1 MQICNF
7 VLNKKVIFACASI
20 FFAFCVFAQSVSMP
34 EMPQM
39 PSMPT
44 MPTVGGEFYRPTTPT
59 SSVSQNSTSESSSS
73 STENSSTQ
81 SQNSKTTISSSNSS
95 DILSSLLTNNSI
107 LSASD
112 ITNLYDSGLFND
124 LSLLNTKNA
133 NSQNSE
139 NLLQQI
145 LQTLEELKNQQKTS
159 TAAEKQ
165 NLQNTQTD
173 SQNFKSREPSVLR
186 FKINGY
192 DIKDSLSSVFFSEPD
207 ADGSFLL
214 TGDRKYFTNQQRR
227 TETFYLLFKTV
238 KSTGSTTTFEV
249 QSDIVQDFKNENS
262 FVYKFVNKK
271 NLTAEKTG
279 NLVVLRL
286 SDNDLNIDL
295 LLDIDK

>member
-1 MQICNF
+1 
-7 VLNKKVIFACASI
+7 
-20 FFAFCVFAQSVSMP
+20 MP
-34 EMPQM
+34 EMPSM
-39 PSMPT
+39 PS
-44 MPTVGGEFYRPTTPT
+44 MPTVGGEFYRPTTPS
-59 SSVSQNSTSESSSS
+59 SSVSQNATSEGTNSTSEVSSS
-73 STENSSTQ
+73 Q

-107 LSASD
+107 LSTSD

-124 LSLLNTKNA
+124 LSSLTTTNT

-139 NLLQQI
+139 ILLQQI
-145 LQTLEELKNQQKTS
+145 LQSLEELKTQAKSS

-165 NLQNTQTD
+165 VLQNTQTD
-173 SQNFKSREPSVLR
+173 SENFKQREPSVLR

-192 DIKDSLSSVFFSEPD
+192 DIKDSLSAVFFSEPE

-214 TGDRKYFTNQQRR
+214 TGDRNYFVNQQRR
-227 TETFYLLFKTV
+227 TETFYLLFKTI

-249 QSDIVQDFKNENS
+249 QSDIVQDSKNENS

-271 NLTAEKTG
+271 NLKAEKTG
-279 NLVVLRL
+279 NLVVLRS
-286 SDNDLNIDL
+286 SDNDLNVDL

>member
-1 MQICNF
+1 MN
-7 VLNKKVIFACASI
+7 I
-20 FFAFCVFAQSVSMP
+20 FFSFSVFAQSVSMP
-34 EMPQM
+34 EM

-44 MPTVGGEFYRPTTPT
+44 MPTVGGEFYRPTAPT
-59 SSVSQNSTSESSSS
+59 SSVLQNATSESLSS
-73 STENSSTQ
+73 STENLSTQ
-81 SQNSKTTISSSNSS
+81 SQNSKATISSSNSS
-95 DILSSLLTNNSI
+95 DVLSSLLTNNSI
-107 LSASD
+107 LSAYD

-124 LSLLNTKNA
+124 LSSLNTVNA

-139 NLLQQI
+139 ILLQQI
-145 LQTLEELKNQQKTS
+145 LQSLEELKNQQKTS
-159 TAAEKQ
+159 TAVEKQ

-173 SQNFKSREPSVLR
+173 SENFKQREPSVLR

-192 DIKDSLSSVFFSEPD
+192 DIKDSLSAVFFSEPE

-214 TGDRKYFTNQQRR
+214 TGDRRYFTNQQRR
-227 TETFYLLFKTV
+227 TETFYLLFKTI

-262 FVYKFVNKK
+262 FVCKLVNKK

-286 SDNDLNIDL
+286 SDNDLNVDL

>member
-1 MQICNF
+1 MN
-7 VLNKKVIFACASI
+7 I
-20 FFAFCVFAQSVSMP
+20 FFSFSVFAQSVSMP
-34 EMPQM
+34 EM

-59 SSVSQNSTSESSSS
+59 SSVLQNATSESLSS
-73 STENSSTQ
+73 STENLSTQ
-81 SQNSKTTISSSNSS
+81 SQKSKATISSSNSS
-95 DILSSLLTNNSI
+95 DVLSSLLTNNSI
-107 LSASD
+107 LSAYD

-124 LSLLNTKNA
+124 LSSLNTVNA

-139 NLLQQI
+139 ILLQQI
-145 LQTLEELKNQQKTS
+145 LQSLEELKNQQKTS
-159 TAAEKQ
+159 TAVEKQ

-173 SQNFKSREPSVLR
+173 SENFKQREPSVLR

-192 DIKDSLSSVFFSEPD
+192 DIKDSLSAVFFSEPE

-214 TGDRKYFTNQQRR
+214 TGDRRYFTNQQRR
-227 TETFYLLFKTV
+227 TETFYLLFKTI

-262 FVYKFVNKK
+262 FVCKLVNKK

-286 SDNDLNIDL
+286 SDNDLNVDL

>member
-1 MQICNF
+1 MN
-7 VLNKKVIFACASI
+7 I
-20 FFAFCVFAQSVSMP
+20 FFSFSVFAQSVSMP
-34 EMPQM
+34 EM

-59 SSVSQNSTSESSSS
+59 SSVLQNATSESLSS
-73 STENSSTQ
+73 STENLSTQ
-81 SQNSKTTISSSNSS
+81 SQNSKATISSSNSS
-95 DILSSLLTNNSI
+95 DVLSSLLTNNSI
-107 LSASD
+107 LSAYD

-124 LSLLNTKNA
+124 LSSLNTVNA

-139 NLLQQI
+139 ILLQQI
-145 LQTLEELKNQQKTS
+145 LQSLEELKNQQKTS
-159 TAAEKQ
+159 TAVEKQ

-173 SQNFKSREPSVLR
+173 SENFKQREPSVLR

-192 DIKDSLSSVFFSEPD
+192 DIKDSLSAVFFSEPE

-214 TGDRKYFTNQQRR
+214 TGDRRYFTNQQRR
-227 TETFYLLFKTV
+227 TETFYLLFKTI

-262 FVYKFVNKK
+262 FVCKLVNKK

-286 SDNDLNIDL
+286 SDNDLNVDL

>member
-1 MQICNF
+1 MN
-7 VLNKKVIFACASI
+7 I
-20 FFAFCVFAQSVSMP
+20 FFSFSVFAQSVSMP
-34 EMPQM
+34 EM

-44 MPTVGGEFYRPTTPT
+44 MPTVGGEFYRPTTST
-59 SSVSQNSTSESSSS
+59 SSVLQNATSESLSS
-73 STENSSTQ
+73 STENLSTQ
-81 SQNSKTTISSSNSS
+81 SQNSKATISSSNSS
-95 DILSSLLTNNSI
+95 DVLSSLLTNNSI
-107 LSASD
+107 LSAYD

-124 LSLLNTKNA
+124 LSSLNTVNA

-139 NLLQQI
+139 ILLQQI
-145 LQTLEELKNQQKTS
+145 LQSLEELKNQQKTS
-159 TAAEKQ
+159 TAVEKQ

-173 SQNFKSREPSVLR
+173 SENFKQREPSVLR

-192 DIKDSLSSVFFSEPD
+192 DIKDSLSAVFFSEPE

-214 TGDRKYFTNQQRR
+214 TGDRRYFTNQQRR
-227 TETFYLLFKTV
+227 TETFYLLFKTI

-262 FVYKFVNKK
+262 FVCKLVNKK

-286 SDNDLNIDL
+286 SDNDLNVDL